1 MKIADT
7 FNKRFAHWKIKL
19 PEEDLKTRQSG
30 HIQQGGW
37 IIQYCFGEDKISEY
51 MVLLCYPQ
59 ND

>member
-51 MVLLCYPQ
+51 MVLL
-59 ND
+59 